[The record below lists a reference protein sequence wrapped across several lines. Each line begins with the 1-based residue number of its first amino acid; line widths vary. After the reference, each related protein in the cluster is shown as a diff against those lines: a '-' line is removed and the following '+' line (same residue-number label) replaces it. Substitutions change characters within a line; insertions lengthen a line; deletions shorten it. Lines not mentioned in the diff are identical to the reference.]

1 MNFFANR
8 KPFKLMLFVVL
19 VLFVAL
25 APLSAQSSTSYDR
38 TIRVSGSYQNTVIA
52 DMAVLTL
59 SVTKQAATPL
69 MVQNAVTNS
78 ADKIVRA
85 LLSLG
90 IERKD
95 IATSA
100 FSLSAIYNDEEGKQ
114 NEIVGYRSTSTITTT
129 IYDTSKVSAVV
140 QTGMEAGANG
150 IESLNYQKK
159 DAEAMEIE
167 MYQKAVLNAMD
178 KAQAMAQTLGA
189 TLGKPVTVEE
199 QSFSARG
206 QNEPVYFMKAMA
218 GPSAPED
225 AFAPGSLQVSASVR
239 IVFELQ

>member
-1 MNFFANR
+1 MNRFVNR
-8 KPFKLMLFVVL
+8 RFFKLILFAVL
-19 VLFVAL
+19 GAFVAL
-25 APLSAQSSTSYDR
+25 APLSAQSLTPYER
-38 TIRVSGSYQNTVIA
+38 TIRVSGTYQTTVIA

-69 MVQNAVTNS
+69 MVQKAVTNS
-78 ADKIVRA
+78 ADKIVKA

-100 FSLSAIYNDEEGKQ
+100 FSLSAIYNDQEGKQ

-129 IYDTSKVSAVV
+129 LYDTSKVSLVV
-140 QTGMEAGANG
+140 QTGMEAGATE

-159 DAEAMEIE
+159 DAQAMEIE

-178 KAQAMAQTLGA
+178 KAAAMAQTLGA
-189 TLGKPVTVEE
+189 TLGKAVTVEE
-199 QSFSARG
+199 QSFSSRG
-206 QNEPVYFMKAMA
+206 QNEPVYLMKAMA
-218 GPSAPED
+218 GPSAPEE

-239 IVFELQ
+239 IVFELE